1 MGPDFLQIFDVYSRR
16 IQLPDAPK
24 LELTIEFKYRFWR
37 RCVETFRARRIG
49 HDIYFPS
56 PFWKE
61 IYGNL
66 QWLYGRKDLY
76 EFGDGDDE
84 EENLRTFLNN
94 CEDECYLDFIELTF
108 KTSAILLDEIDK
120 EGFVRDVNIFF
131 AKDNLPYFLTPYVV
145 STSPAD
151 MVQVEQHP
159 QIILSENT
167 VLHNT
172 AREPVLTL
180 LTDPEL
186 REANREFLDA
196 LEDYREDKYE
206 DCIAKCG
213 SSFESVMKIICDRR
227 GWSYRQTD
235 TAATLLNTILP
246 HTGLN
251 SFFEQPIMLIATIRN
266 RLSSAHGAGA
276 QERSVDQHIAHY
288 TINATASAILLLI
301 DATTC

>member
-16 IQLPDAPK
+16 NQLPDAPK
-24 LELTIEFKYRFWR
+24 EELAKEFKYRFWR
-37 RCVETFRARRIG
+37 RCVETFRARRLG
-49 HDIYFPS
+49 RDIYIAS

-66 QWLYGRKDLY
+66 QWLHGREDLSQ
-76 EFGDGDDE
+76 FGDGDDA
-84 EENLRTFLNN
+84 EENLRIFLNN
-94 CEDECYLDFIELTF
+94 CDDEYYLDFIELTF
-108 KTSAILLDEIDK
+108 KTLAILDDEIDK

-131 AKDNLPYFLTPYVV
+131 DMDNLPYFLTPYAVA
-145 STSPAD
+145 TSPAD
-151 MVQVEQHP
+151 VVQVEQYP
-159 QIILSENT
+159 QVILSENT

-172 AREPVLTL
+172 AKNPVLTL

-196 LEDYREDKYE
+196 LENYREDKYE

-213 SSFESVMKIICDRR
+213 SSFESVLKIICERK
-227 GWSYRQTD
+227 GWSYKQTD

-246 HTGLN
+246 HTSLN

-266 RLSSAHGAGA
+266 RLSSVHGAGA
-276 QERSVDQHIAHY
+276 QERSVDRHIAHY
-288 TINATASAILLLI
+288 TINATASAILLLVE
-301 DATTC
+301 ATSC